1 MLIAVV
7 SDSHGD
13 NTSIRKALGKIKK
26 ADYLFH
32 LGDNVEDVDEFS
44 KEFKGKI
51 VNVKGNCD
59 FLNSKLAKE
68 LDEKLINID
77 GIKILATHGH
87 KYGVKEN
94 IFRLQYRAMEL
105 EANIVLYGHT
115 HIPSIEYEEGIWIIN
130 PGSIALSRAKNNT
143 LALIEIFD
151 GRIIPS
157 IIEI

>member
-13 NTSIRKALGKIKK
+13 NTSIKKALGKIKK
-26 ADYLFH
+26 ADYIFH
-32 LGDNVEDVDEFS
+32 LGDNVEDVEEFS
-44 KEFKGKI
+44 KGFEGEI
-51 VNVKGNCD
+51 INVKGNCD
-59 FLNSKLAKE
+59 FLSRELAKE
-68 LDEKLINID
+68 LNEKLVYIE

-94 IFRLQYRAMEL
+94 IFRLKYRAMEL

-115 HIPSIEYEEGIWIIN
+115 HIPSIEYEEGIWFIN

-143 LALIEIFD
+143 LALIEIFN